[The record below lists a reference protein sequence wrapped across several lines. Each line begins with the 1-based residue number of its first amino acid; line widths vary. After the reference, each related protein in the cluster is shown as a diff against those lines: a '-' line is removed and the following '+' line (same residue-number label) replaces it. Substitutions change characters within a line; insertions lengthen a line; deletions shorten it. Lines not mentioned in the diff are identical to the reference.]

1 MLRVIVES
9 ASGIPKK
16 KLGNPDPIAAIV
28 FRGEK
33 KKTKAVDN
41 ELNPVWNEVLEFDL
55 KGSPLD
61 ASSFI
66 NVVVKDYETI
76 GKDKFIGSAQISL
89 RELASGHVKSFP
101 SKNVPLVNEKQ
112 QAVGATINLL
122 IGYEP
127 PPSATPNLNDQPDAD
142 MSHADAGGSDDT
154 DEGEADVE
162 GGGQGGSPGAL
173 ASSNQPGKPSH
184 KPIRLRRKRHRALTN
199 KPQDFQIR
207 VRVVEGRQLPGNNI
221 KPVVKVNVCGQ
232 THRTRIRRGN
242 NPFFDEMF
250 FYNVNM
256 LPSEL
261 FDESISLRVYDS
273 FSLRADSLMGEF
285 KLDVGY
291 IYDEPGHAIM
301 RKWLL
306 LSDPDDSSSGA
317 RGYLKVSII
326 VVGTGDEP
334 PRDRREISEE
344 QDDIES
350 NLLVPAGVTMRWAT
364 FSLKVYRAEDMPQ
377 MDDAFVQTVK
387 QVFGGEGD
395 KKNLVDPFVEVSFA
409 GQKLH
414 TKIIEKNANP
424 EWNQVINLQVK
435 FPSMCERIKLT
446 VYDWDRL
453 TKNDAIGTA
462 FLNLSAM
469 SSSGG
474 EIEDARAES
483 CNTASELSTA
493 ASEIGFLP
501 AFGPCYVNLY
511 GSPREFTGLPDP
523 YEELNFGKGEGVA
536 YRGRILVELS
546 TQLDG
551 KVDKNVDD
559 ISSDDI
565 LVTQVCVL

>member
-16 KLGNPDPIAAIV
+16 TFGNPDPIAAVV

-41 ELNPVWNEVLEFDL
+41 ALNPVWNEVLEFDL
-55 KGSPLD
+55 KDSSLD

-76 GKDKFIGSAQISL
+76 GKDKLIGSATISL
-89 RELASGHVKSFP
+89 RDLASGHLMSLP
-101 SKNVPLVNEKQ
+101 SKNVPLINEKQ

-127 PPSATPNLNDQPDAD
+127 PANAMPNLNDRPDVD
-142 MSHADAGGSDDT
+142 TSQVDGGGGDEG
-154 DEGEADVE
+154 DEGESDVE
-162 GGGQGGSPGAL
+162 GGGQSGSPGAPT
-173 ASSNQPGKPSH
+173 SPSQPGKPSH
-184 KPIRLRRKRHRALTN
+184 KPQRLSSKRHRALAN

-207 VRVVEGRQLPGNNI
+207 IRVIEGRQLPGNNI

-232 THRTRIRRGN
+232 THRTRIRGGN
-242 NPFFDEMF
+242 NPFFDEKF

-273 FSLRADSLMGEF
+273 YSLRSDSLVGEF

-291 IYDEPGHAIM
+291 VYDESGHAIM
-301 RKWLL
+301 KKWLL
-306 LSDPDDSSSGA
+306 LGDADDSSLGA

-326 VVGTGDEP
+326 VLGTGDEP
-334 PRDRREISEE
+334 PTEKRDITADE
-344 QDDIES
+344 DDIES

-364 FSLKVYRAEDMPQ
+364 LSLKVYRAEDMPQ
-377 MDDAFVQTVK
+377 MDDAFIQTIK
-387 QVFGGEGD
+387 QVFGGDGD
-395 KKNLVDPFVEVSFA
+395 TKNLVDPYLEVSFA
-409 GQKLH
+409 GKKLC

-424 EWNQVINLQVK
+424 QWNQLINLQVK

-446 VYDWDRL
+446 MFDWDRL
-453 TKNDAIGTA
+453 TNNDAIGTT
-462 FLNLSAM
+462 FLNLSQM

-474 EIEDARAES
+474 EVEA
-483 CNTASELSTA
+483 STA
-493 ASEIGFLP
+493 ARPGISYPIIKALVRSSSQAYHAYTRNNLNDLRQTHAQTPLP
-501 AFGPCYVNLY
+501 EALNSKDTMKQV
-511 GSPREFTGLPDP
+511 STGDTAGLIT
-523 YEELNFGKGEGVA
+523 Y
-536 YRGRILVELS
+536 YR
-546 TQLDG
+546 
-551 KVDKNVDD
+551 
-559 ISSDDI
+559 
-565 LVTQVCVL
+565 